1 MGMKLKKNKIS
12 VVLLLCV
19 LLLVGCGKGQNN
31 NQSGNVTSMGYTTDP
46 SDDDEDELN
55 SVAII
60 GSEETKSDN
69 ELPDLRDVCIYTIS
83 YDGTET
89 MDSVLPVTKDTEI
102 TPEYIVQLVVAD
114 MADKSY
120 VIEVNDVSVENDN
133 VVVDFKKTSP
143 PLVDVGFDVETAML
157 DAFAFSI
164 IDNVSECN
172 GIIYRCEGKEY
183 NSMNQSFEF
192 DQIYLAR

>member
-1 MGMKLKKNKIS
+1 MKLRMNKIS

-19 LLLVGCGKGQNN
+19 LLLIGCGKNHTD

-46 SDDDEDELN
+46 SDDEDDSLDA
-55 SVAII
+55 VANN
-60 GSEETKSDN
+60 GSEDANPRS

-83 YDGTET
+83 DDGTET
-89 MDSVLPVTKDTEI
+89 EDIVLPVTKETII

-120 VIEVNDVSVENDN
+120 VIEVNAVSMEDDKVI
-133 VVVDFKKTSP
+133 VDFKKTSP
-143 PLVDVGFDVETAML
+143 PIIDVGLEVETAML
-157 DAFAFSI
+157 DAIAFSI
-164 IDNVSECN
+164 IDNISECN

-183 NSMNQSFEF
+183 NSGNQSFEY
-192 DQIYLAR
+192 DHIYLAR